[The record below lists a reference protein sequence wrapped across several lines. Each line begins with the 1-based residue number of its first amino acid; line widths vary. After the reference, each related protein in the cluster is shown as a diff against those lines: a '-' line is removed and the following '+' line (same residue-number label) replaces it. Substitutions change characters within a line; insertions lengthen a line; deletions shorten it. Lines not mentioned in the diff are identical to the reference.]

1 MVAAASRAQANGKS
15 PIHSVFQ
22 MYFSGLEAAGQA
34 YDPFMKGFAR
44 AQLEL
49 LGLMNRRAQAYLEVP
64 TRLSRCR
71 TPQDVVDE
79 QMRFWRTAFE
89 DYSDSVGRVR
99 DTLASFAMPP
109 FGFQLPDDDAESARD
124 YITLPETKE
133 QGGAGKARER
143 KAA

>member
-1 MVAAASRAQANGKS
+1 
-15 PIHSVFQ
+15 
-22 MYFSGLEAAGQA
+22 MYFSGLEAVGQA

-44 AQLEL
+44 AQLEI
-49 LGLMNRRAQAYLEVP
+49 LGLMSRSAQSCLEIP

-71 TPQDVVDE
+71 TPQDLVDE

-99 DTLASFAMPP
+99 DALASFAMAP
-109 FGFQLPDDDAESARD
+109 FGFEPPDDEAESARD
-124 YITLPETKE
+124 YLAFPETKE
-133 QGGAGKARER
+133 QASAGKGRDR

>member
-15 PIHSVFQ
+15 PVHSLFH
-22 MYFSGLEAAGQA
+22 MYFSGLEAVGQT
-34 YDPFMKGFAR
+34 YDPFMKSFAR

-49 LGLMNRRAQAYLEVP
+49 LGLMSRGAQACLEIP

-79 QMRFWRTAFE
+79 QMRFWRAAFE

-99 DTLASFAMPP
+99 DAMASFTMLP
-109 FGFQLPDDDAESARD
+109 FGFELPDDEAESARD
-124 YITLPETKE
+124 YITFPETKE
-133 QGGAGKARER
+133 PGGAGKARER